1 MSILKLLFFIS
12 IYAILSFSCS
22 APDRAQCACLEQAQK
37 VNRLTQAVWNNSAS
51 HQDSLLLSKALQKK
65 DKQHLTKAET
75 EELLNLNLLVSLQ
88 LELVNLKNYQKL
100 ISM

>member
-12 IYAILSFSCS
+12 SFAILSFSCS

-37 VNRLTQAVWNNSAS
+37 VNRLTQAVWNKSAS

-65 DKQHLTKAET
+65 DKLCKKLQEAAPET
-75 EELLNLNLLVSLQ
+75 LHELQALCPH
-88 LELVNLKNYQKL
+88 
-100 ISM
+100 